1 MNYGCIGE
9 HLKHSFSKE
18 IHNALADYKYDICE
32 IAPENL
38 DAFMEKRD
46 FSAINV
52 TIPYKQAV
60 IKHLYEIDDS
70 AKEIGAV
77 NTIVNRGGRLYG
89 YNTDFFGMRALIL
102 HAGIDVSNRKVAILG
117 TGGTSRTANAVAK
130 SLGASRILRVGRA
143 PKAGAIT
150 YGELCQE
157 YSDTEIIINTTPVG
171 TFPNIFDAPISLD
184 AFPALIGVIDVVYN
198 PLSTPLILAA
208 RERGIP
214 AEGGLYMLVA
224 QAVRASEIFIDTSY
238 PENTLDS
245 VFEKIKR
252 SKENIILIGMP
263 ASGKSTV
270 GKIIAERLGREFID
284 TDALIEERAGI
295 SIPEIFAKFGES
307 HFRDLESEAIREL
320 ATKNGTVIATGG
332 GAILREENTRALRE
346 NGRIYFIDRPLE
358 LLMPTEDRPLAS
370 SREAIERRFAERY
383 GIYKKTADITVSS
396 VKTPTDTAD
405 LIIEDFCL

>member
-18 IHNALADYKYDICE
+18 IHNSLADYKYDICE

-38 DAFMEKRD
+38 DAFMTERN

-60 IKHLYEIDDS
+60 IKHLYEIDGS

-102 HAGIDVSNRKVAILG
+102 HAGLDISQRKVAILG
-117 TGGTSRTANAVAK
+117 TGGTSRTASAVAK
-130 SLGASRILRVGRA
+130 SLGACKILRVGRT
-143 PKAGAIT
+143 PKDGAIT
-150 YGELCQE
+150 YGELFRE
-157 YSDTEIIINTTPVG
+157 HSDTEIIINTTPVG
-171 TFPNIFDAPISLD
+171 MFPNIFDTPISLD
-184 AFPALIGVIDVVYN
+184 AFPRLFGVIDAVYN
-198 PLSTPLILAA
+198 PLSTPLVLAA

-224 QAVRASEIFIDTSY
+224 QAVRASEIFLDTSY

-245 VFEKIKR
+245 VFKKIKR
-252 SKENIILIGMP
+252 KKENIVLIGMP
-263 ASGKSTV
+263 SCGKSTV

-284 TDALIEERAGI
+284 TDALIEERAGC
-295 SIPEIFAKFGES
+295 SIPEIFENHGEA
-307 HFRDLESEAIREL
+307 HFRGLESEVIREL
-320 ATKNGTVIATGG
+320 APKNGAVIATGG

-346 NGRIYFIDRPLE
+346 NGKIYFIDRPLE

-370 SREAIERRFAERY
+370 SREAIERRFAERH
-383 GIYKKTADITVSS
+383 GIYKKTADITVPS
-396 VKTPTDTAD
+396 VKTPTDTAN